1 MDLASR
7 IRAARRHAN
16 LTQQA
21 LADGVG
27 VTRGAVSNWE
37 SPYPK
42 WPTSEN
48 ILKIALIT
56 GVTFE
61 WLATGKGK
69 MHQDASRHAIETA
82 NAVEVRLLEA
92 FRRFPA
98 AAKFRILRVIEMS
111 DPDIA

>member
-1 MDLASR
+1 MDLAMR
-7 IRAARRHAN
+7 IRTARRHAN
-16 LTQQA
+16 LCQQA

-27 VTRGAVSNWE
+27 VSRGAVSNWE
-37 SPYPK
+37 SPSPK

-48 ILKIALIT
+48 IVKIALVT

-69 MHQDASRHAIETA
+69 MEASHHAIETA
-82 NAVEVRLLEA
+82 NAVEIRLLQA

-98 AAKFRILRVIEMS
+98 AAKFRILRTIEMS
-111 DPDIA
+111 DPDIT